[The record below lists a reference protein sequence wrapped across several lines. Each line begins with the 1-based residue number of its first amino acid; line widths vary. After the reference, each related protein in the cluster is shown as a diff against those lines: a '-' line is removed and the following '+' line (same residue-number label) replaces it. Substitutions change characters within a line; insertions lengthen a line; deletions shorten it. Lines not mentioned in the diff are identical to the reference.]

1 MVKTYECPDLETY
14 GLGEDAPLENF
25 PLFLFVF
32 ILFIF
37 TIALCFLLLFL
48 FFLLSH
54 LRQCYFTFR
63 HLYQMWPAVP
73 IHRTAHRPNVFL
85 LLSREELTQN

>member
-14 GLGEDAPLENF
+14 GLGEDAPLDNF

-32 ILFIF
+32 ILFHIYNC
-37 TIALCFLLLFL
+37 LV
-48 FFLLSH
+48 FFAVIPFFFFLSH

-63 HLYQMWPAVP
+63 HLYQM
-73 IHRTAHRPNVFL
+73 
-85 LLSREELTQN
+85 